1 MRVTTAMGS
10 DVLNP
15 NTTVVT
21 ALLHSPD
28 SRIGLRPNLPAVVT
42 AARGGGGVV
51 QLYSFGSLEAAV
63 GGAAHHLSLAKP
75 QIKLPGNC
83 ARKKQE
89 AIRPA

>member
-51 QLYSFGSLEAAV
+51 ELYSFGSLGEVV
-63 GGAAHHLSLAKP
+63 GGWRRRASPVACKTP
-75 QIKLPGNC
+75 NQT
-83 ARKKQE
+83 ARELREEE
-89 AIRPA
+89 AGGY